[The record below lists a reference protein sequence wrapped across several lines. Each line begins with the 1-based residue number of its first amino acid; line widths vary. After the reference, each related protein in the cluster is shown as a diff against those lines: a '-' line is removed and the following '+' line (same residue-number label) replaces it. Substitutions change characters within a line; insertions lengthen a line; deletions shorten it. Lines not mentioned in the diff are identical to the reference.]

1 MMNNEEPIHIAYC
14 TDANYL
20 EYVAISITSIIL
32 NNLNEEIYFHV
43 FLYDVSQDEMKKL
56 KNINKK
62 INIYIINET
71 ELNKYSI
78 DFKINHLNK
87 STYIRLLAP
96 RLLANITEKFIY
108 LDADILCFA
117 NISSIREINIDD
129 VVCAAS
135 ADSLPGKKDS
145 SPKRLGMKKN
155 YYFNAGFLY
164 ININNWIK
172 KNIEKKTNDILYNSH
187 NSFKYYDQDALNII
201 LQGQVK
207 PIDNT
212 WNFLFTWMSE
222 KEKEHYFFNKDT
234 LPNFIHFTGGRKPWY
249 IEHDGLSQQLY
260 IFYKH
265 FTPWAQEPLKSYKN
279 KMRSTDY
286 RVYAKSYFKKK
297 KFLSAANHYVKYLI
311 SKTKSH

>member
-164 ININNWIK
+164 
-172 KNIEKKTNDILYNSH
+172 
-187 NSFKYYDQDALNII
+187 
-201 LQGQVK
+201 
-207 PIDNT
+207 
-212 WNFLFTWMSE
+212 
-222 KEKEHYFFNKDT
+222 
-234 LPNFIHFTGGRKPWY
+234 
-249 IEHDGLSQQLY
+249 
-260 IFYKH
+260 
-265 FTPWAQEPLKSYKN
+265 
-279 KMRSTDY
+279 
-286 RVYAKSYFKKK
+286 
-297 KFLSAANHYVKYLI
+297 
-311 SKTKSH
+311 